1 MKVLMVVAG
10 AFSLCIAGA
19 CLAADPGTGHANA
32 AQTAAEAAKAA
43 NEAAAQA
50 AKAAQDAADK
60 VHQAAS
66 AANQAAQDAD
76 KAAQAPDKAAAGQAA
91 KAAEKAA
98 GKINSAGS
106 AADHAAALAAKAA
119 QAAQAATTAASQVAT
134 TGGGPASSGTAAAE
148 NKSSAPLYTVK
159 DGNKVDHNTLMGWKT
174 WRALDCARC
183 HGNEQQGLVGP
194 SLVEGLKTLT
204 KDQFHTTVMNGRP
217 GTVMPSFKASKLMQE
232 NWQGLYAYL
241 KGRSDEKI
249 KPGHL
254 YPIDEAK
261 K

>member
-1 MKVLMVVAG
+1 MKVLTVVAG
-10 AFSLCIAGA
+10 AISLCIAGA
-19 CLAADPGTGHANA
+19 CLAADAGAGHSNA
-32 AQTAAEAAKAA
+32 AQAAAEAAT
-43 NEAAAQA
+43 QA
-50 AKAAQDAADK
+50 AKAAKQAADE
-60 VHQAAS
+60 VQQAAS
-66 AANQAAQDAD
+66 AATEAAQQAD
-76 KAAQAPDKAAAGQAA
+76 KAAQAPDKAAAGEAS
-91 KAAEKAA
+91 KAADNAA

-106 AADHAAALAAKAA
+106 AANHAAALADKAA
-119 QAAQAATTAASQVAT
+119 QAAQAAAAAATQTAAA
-134 TGGGPASSGTAAAE
+134 GGGSGAAASGTAAEE

-217 GTVMPSFKASKLMQE
+217 GTVMPSFKASKMMQQ
-232 NWQGLYAYL
+232 NWEGLYAYL
-241 KGRSDEKI
+241 KGRSDGKI